1 MYNRYRQGAQK
12 GVLMDTERGAKIW
25 VIRWSARVLGV
36 IFAGF
41 FLFMAIGESLQSHA
55 PIKPLAAIWLGLAGI
70 YAVAMFLALKW
81 ERAALLVGVAALLGA
96 HVEGLFLG
104 LFEYPG
110 RLTLVSVVNP
120 LLLAFWVPVLLYLLC
135 WRLEGRG
142 RRKAVL

>member
-1 MYNRYRQGAQK
+1 ME
-12 GVLMDTERGAKIW
+12 TEREGKNAAIT

-36 IFAGF
+36 IFVGV
-41 FLFMAIGESLQSHA
+41 FLLFANGEGGGLMHLRG
-55 PIKPLAAIWLGLAGI
+55 LAAIWFGLLGI
-70 YAVAMFLALKW
+70 YGVAMCLALKW
-81 ERAALLVGVAALLGA
+81 ERAAVLVGVAALLAA
-96 HVEGLFLG
+96 HVDGLFLG

-120 LLLAFWVPVLLYLLC
+120 ILLAFWVPVLLYLLC